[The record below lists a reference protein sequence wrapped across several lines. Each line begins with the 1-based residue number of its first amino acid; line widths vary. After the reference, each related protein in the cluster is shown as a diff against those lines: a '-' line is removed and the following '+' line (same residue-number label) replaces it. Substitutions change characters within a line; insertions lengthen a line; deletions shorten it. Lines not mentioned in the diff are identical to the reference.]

1 MISGPPSSMDGV
13 SHLHDLRQGFRGNH
27 THRKLANLITVGPQP
42 CLTQRNQAMP
52 AGQPKTGGATQ
63 DGRVMVER
71 SDRAGGPLEKGMA
84 SHFSILALRTP

>member
-52 AGQPKTGGATQ
+52 AGQPKTGGSWWRGLT
-63 DGRVMVER
+63 EC
-71 SDRAGGPLEKGMA
+71 GPLEKGMA
-84 SHFSILALRTP
+84 SHFSILSLRTS